1 MSCKKRFCTLLAIFL
16 LSLCLLPSAAYT
28 AGVGQIKGTITD
40 AETGEPIVN
49 ASVLIVGTN
58 FGQITDFDGKFTILR
73 LDPGTYTVRIS
84 SIEYTTVEISD
95 VIVNADLTTEVSQKM
110 TIKITDIDKTI
121 KVVGI
126 PDVIDRFSTE
136 NKVMITAE
144 TIKHKPVTTVDA
156 LLSQVAGVQT
166 TPSGE
171 VFIRGG
177 RAGEVSYIV
186 DGVPIGDPLGGT
198 GQTGANLSLVSGSIQ
213 EIQIIKD
220 GFDPEYGDALSGIVK
235 ISTQTG
241 SKDNARINFQYMTDD
256 LGNADLNK
264 YSRNY
269 DFTRLSISGPDP
281 IFKSGIL
288 PALGLNFLE
297 DKEFTYYFYA
307 EVDKDDGYYQ
317 YDDYDTPETENVYS
331 DFNLFGI
338 DVPERLN
345 NRYYWM
351 TNFKFRPKQNL
362 KFILSYKNSQR
373 HGTYFDWDY
382 RYTSANAPVWEE
394 EWKSLS
400 LEISQAISK
409 EMNYEFLLSY
419 YTFHYDYAPGDPNNP
434 GRGLTPDEFLMD
446 TEWEDFLDLNDNGV
460 YDAPEP
466 IINLFPDSAVYGTDV
481 NGPAY
486 TFGEF
491 LFDENVQG
499 GTEYFNPDGS
509 INWSDFRFNNNG
521 YQDFLEGEP
530 YVDLNGN
537 GVWDSGDILYDKNGN
552 GVYDEDRSSVINNR
566 SPEPYTD
573 GDSIL
578 GEPFTDINGNGYYDR
593 GIDIFIRSI
602 GPENNDLNHNGLYDG
617 PCELGSEGCNWEPGI
632 PFLDRNGNGIFDDR
646 NYQYD
651 PGEPYDDVNDNGEYD
666 QGGSTFLDPNNYVQN
681 ISWSRRDLERI
692 RGEIKIFRQVGPHEL
707 KAGFA
712 IRKETFTFEDIE
724 RVYILYNGRD
734 DGGPYPDRGAFRDVF
749 NYSPMGGTGYIRD
762 KLEYGSMIA
771 SLGLRW
777 DFFIQDTDSLIE
789 VATNDDLGSGII
801 YGDRQKL
808 SPRIGFSYPISDKA
822 KVHFNYGHFYQLP
835 DYIYMYAR
843 NTSSVDQNDIV
854 GNYNLD
860 YQKTIQYSF
869 GVKYAMSEYYS
880 VDISGYFKDEF
891 DKINSA
897 AVKVGG
903 LTRQQYQNSDYGRS
917 RGFEVTLDKRGGG
930 YVNGQ
935 INYSYAFAYGKASQ
949 ANEDYLTDF
958 YLSREPLSEA
968 PLDNDIRHSLKTAI
982 QIYVPNTVKPRL
994 FGLPIPN
1001 GWSLSI
1007 ESIIESGKPF
1017 TPDAQY
1023 PNIQQETA
1031 EEIETNSLRYPATAV
1046 FDIRFTKD
1054 FALWGLD
1061 YSFIVWV
1068 ENIFDTRN
1076 VTDIYTKTGRPDTQQ
1091 NISGVVYGGTEYD
1104 LNPYNWDYG
1113 RQIRLGLEVNL

>member
-1 MSCKKRFCTLLAIFL
+1 MFDKKRFYTLLAIFL
-16 LSLCLLPSAAYT
+16 VGLLIMPTAAFG
-28 AGVGQIKGTITD
+28 AAFGQIKGNIIE
-40 AETGEPIVN
+40 AETGEPVIN
-49 ASVLIVGTN
+49 ASVLVVGTKFGN
-58 FGQITDFDGKFTILR
+58 FTDLDGKYIIPHLE
-73 LDPGTYTVRIS
+73 PGTYTIKIS
-84 SIEYTTVEISD
+84 SIEYNTVE
-95 VIVNADLTTEVSQKM
+95 VTNVVVNADLTTEVSQQLTK
-110 TIKITDIDKTI
+110 KVSDLDKTI
-121 KVVGI
+121 EVVGKH
-126 PDVIDRFSTE
+126 DVIDRFETE
-136 NKVMITAE
+136 NKLTITSE
-144 TIKHKPVTTVDA
+144 TIKHKPVQTVDA

-166 TPSGE
+166 TSTGE

-177 RAGEVSYIV
+177 RAGEVSYIL
-186 DGVPIGDPLGGT
+186 DGVPIGDPLGGM

-241 SKDNARINFQYMTDD
+241 SKDNTRINFQYITDD
-256 LGNADLNK
+256 LGNSDLNE

-269 DFTRLSISGPDP
+269 DYTRFSLSGPDP
-281 IFKSGIL
+281 LFKNKIL

-307 EVDKDDGYYQ
+307 EIDKDDGFYQ
-317 YDDYDTPETENVYS
+317 YDSYDTPSTRNNYGFF
-331 DFNLFGI
+331 DFFGLQI
-338 DVPERLN
+338 PERLR

-351 TNFKFRPKQNL
+351 ANLKFRPKQNL

-373 HGTYFDWDY
+373 HGTVFDRYTWDY
-382 RYTSANAPVWEE
+382 RYSSSTAPVYMED
-394 EWKSLS
+394 WKSLS
-400 LEISQAISK
+400 LEVSQAISK
-409 EMNYEFLLSY
+409 DMNYELVVSY
-419 YTFHYDYAPGDPNNP
+419 YTFKYDQKPGDPNNP
-434 GRGLTPDEFLMD
+434 GQGLNPDEFDLD
-446 TEWEDFLDLNDNGV
+446 TEWESFQDQNDNGV

-466 IINLFPDSAVYGTDV
+466 IINLFPDSAIYGTDV

-486 TFGEF
+486 TFGEY
-491 LFDENVQG
+491 LYDENVQG
-499 GTEYFNPDGS
+499 GTDYT
-509 INWSDFRFNNNG
+509 WSGFRFNNNG
-521 YQDFLEGEP
+521 YQDSLEGEP
-530 YVDLNGN
+530 FIDINGN

-552 GVYDEDRSSVINNR
+552 GVLDENLVSNINNR
-566 SPEPYTD
+566 NPEPYID

-578 GEPFTDINGNGYYDR
+578 GEPFTDVNGNGIYDR
-593 GIDIFIRSI
+593 GIDVFIRSTGI
-602 GPENNDLNHNGLYDG
+602 ENHDLNHNGRYDG
-617 PCELGSEGCNWEPGI
+617 PCELGSEGCRWEPGI
-632 PFLDRNGNGIFDDR
+632 PFLDRNGNGIFDGR

-651 PGEPYDDVNDNGEYD
+651 PGEPYDDFNGNGHYD
-666 QGGSTFLDPNNYVQN
+666 YGGSYNFLDPNNYTADV
-681 ISWSRRDLERI
+681 SWTQREIERV
-692 RGEIKIFRQVGPHEL
+692 RGELKIFRQVGSHEL

-712 IRKETFTFEDIE
+712 FKHESFTFEDIK
-724 RVYILYNGRD
+724 RVYILYTGRD

-749 NYSPMGGTGYIRD
+749 NYSPMGGTGYLRD

-771 SLGLRW
+771 SLGIRW

-789 VATNDDLGSGII
+789 VARNDDLGSGWI
-801 YGDRQKL
+801 YGDRHKI

-822 KVHFNYGHFYQLP
+822 KVHFNYGHFYQFPNYL
-835 DYIYMYAR
+835 YMYAR

-891 DKINSA
+891 DKINSTQ
-897 AVKVGG
+897 VKVGG

-917 RGFEVTLDKRGGG
+917 RGFEFTLEKRGGG

-935 INYSYAFAYGKASQ
+935 VSYTYAFAYGKASQ
-949 ANEDYLTDF
+949 ANEDYLSDF

-968 PLDNDIRHSLKTAI
+968 PLDNDIRHSLKTAV
-982 QIYVPNTVKPRL
+982 QIYVPNTVKPRM

-1007 ESIIESGKPF
+1007 ESIIESGRPF
-1017 TPDAQY
+1017 TPDRSY

-1031 EEIETNSLRYPATAV
+1031 ESLERNSLRYPSTAV
-1046 FDIRFTKD
+1046 FDVRFTKD
-1054 FALWGLD
+1054 FSLFGLD
-1061 YSFIVWV
+1061 YSFICWV
-1068 ENIFDTRN
+1068 ENIFDARN
-1076 VTDIYTKTGRPDTQQ
+1076 VTYIYTTTGRPDTRQ
-1091 NISGVVYGGTEYD
+1091 NITQVIFGGTDFD

-1113 RQIRLGLEVNL
+1113 RQFRLGLEVNL

>member
-16 LSLCLLPSAAYT
+16 FTLCLLPAAAYT

-40 AETGEPIVN
+40 AETGEPVLN
-49 ASVLIVGTN
+49 ASVLIVGTK
-58 FGQITDFDGKFTILR
+58 FGGITDFDGKYTILR

-84 SIEYTTVEISD
+84 SIDYNTVEISD
-95 VIVNADLTTEVSQKM
+95 VVVNADMTTDVSQKM
-110 TIKITDIDKTI
+110 TKKVTDIDKTI
-121 KVVGI
+121 KVVGKQ
-126 PDVIDRFSTE
+126 DVIDRFSVE
-136 NKVMITAE
+136 NKMTITQE
-144 TIKHKPVTTVDA
+144 TIKHKPVQTVDA

-166 TPSGE
+166 TATGE
-171 VFIRGG
+171 VFVRGG

-241 SKDNARINFQYMTDD
+241 SKDNTRINFQYMTDD
-256 LGNADLNK
+256 LGNSDLNK

-281 IFKSGIL
+281 IFKNRIL

-317 YDDYDTPETENVYS
+317 YDDYDSPETEKTYS
-331 DFNLFGI
+331 NFNLFGI
-338 DVPERLN
+338 DIPERLN

-373 HGTYFDWDY
+373 NGTYFDWDY
-382 RYTSANAPVWEE
+382 RYTAATAPVWKED
-394 EWKSLS
+394 WKSLS
-400 LEISQAISK
+400 LEVSQAISK
-409 EMNYEFLLSY
+409 DMNYELLLSY

-434 GRGLTPDEFLMD
+434 GRGLTPEEFLLD
-446 TEWEDFLDLNDNGV
+446 TEWESFLDNNDNGV

-466 IINLFPDSAVYGTDV
+466 IINLFPDSANFGTDV

-491 LFDENVQG
+491 LFDLNDQG
-499 GTEYFNPDGS
+499 VTDYTQF
-509 INWSDFRFNNNG
+509 SDFRFNNNG
-521 YQDFLEGEP
+521 YQDNLEGEP

-552 GVYDEDRSSVINNR
+552 GLYDADRSSVINNR
-566 SPEPYTD
+566 TPEPYID

-578 GEPFTDINGNGYYDR
+578 GEPFTDINGNGSYDR
-593 GIDIFIRSI
+593 GIDIFIRST

-632 PFLDRNGNGIFDDR
+632 PFMDRNGNGIFDDR

-651 PGEPYDDVNDNGEYD
+651 PGEPYDDLNDNGEYD
-666 QGGSTFLDPNNYVQN
+666 QGGSTFLDMGNYEQDV
-681 ISWSRRDLERI
+681 SWSRRDLERI
-692 RGEIKIFRQVGPHEL
+692 RGEVKVFRQVGPHEL
-707 KAGFA
+707 KAGLA
-712 IRKETFTFEDIE
+712 IRKETFNFEDIE

-734 DGGPYPDRGAFRDVF
+734 DGGPYSERGAFRDVF
-749 NYSPMGGTGYIRD
+749 NYSPLGGTGYFRD

-777 DFFIQDTDSLIE
+777 DFFVQDTDSLIE
-789 VATNDDLGSGII
+789 VARNDDLGSGVIF
-801 YGDRQKL
+801 GDRHKL

-843 NTSSVDQNDIV
+843 NTSSVDQNDVV

-880 VDISGYFKDEF
+880 IDVSGYFKDEF
-891 DKINSA
+891 DKINSKE
-897 AVKVGG
+897 VKVGG

-917 RGFEVTLDKRGGG
+917 RGFEVTIEKRGGG

-949 ANEDYLTDF
+949 ANEDYLSDF

-968 PLDNDIRHSLKTAI
+968 PLDNDIRHSLKAAI
-982 QIYVPNTVKPRL
+982 QIYIPNTVKPRL

-1001 GWSLSI
+1001 GWALSI
-1007 ESIIESGKPF
+1007 ESIIESGQPF

-1031 EEIETNSLRYPATAV
+1031 EEIERNSLRYPATAV
-1046 FDIRFTKD
+1046 FDVRFNKD
-1054 FALWGLD
+1054 FSLWGLD
-1061 YSFIVWV
+1061 YSFIIWI

-1076 VTDIYTKTGRPDTQQ
+1076 VTNIYTKTGRPDTQQ